1 MYLDLS
7 THVNLLSTS
16 ISLKL
21 LLPVFCDFIFQSRL
35 ILSVMPT
42 FVVVFYL
49 LWNFLFLA
57 GSGLKYGVN
66 VYHILKFCQPRT
78 IGNEMVWGLQCEE
91 YSFWTPLK
99 NTKITHFTQHWTT
112 VYARNVPHIMVLR
125 HIMNPGIHEDVS
137 SFCVSND
144 IIIILH
150 LQWEWH

>member
-1 MYLDLS
+1 MYLNIFEIIAACFLRF
-7 THVNLLSTS
+7 HIS
-16 ISLKL
+16 IKAYIECY
-21 LLPVFCDFIFQSRL
+21 VY
-35 ILSVMPT
+35 ILSC
-42 FVVVFYL
+42 FYL

-91 YSFWTPLK
+91 YSFLTPLK

-112 VYARNVPHIMVLR
+112 VYARNVPHIMVLH

>member
-1 MYLDLS
+1 MLTCYVRQYLWNYCCLFY
-7 THVNLLSTS
+7 T
-16 ISLKL
+16 ISHFNQGLYWVL
-21 LLPVFCDFIFQSRL
+21 CLHCSCFH
-35 ILSVMPT
+35 
-42 FVVVFYL
+42 L

-78 IGNEMVWGLQCEE
+78 IRNEMVWGLQCEE
-91 YSFWTPLK
+91 YSFLTPLK

-112 VYARNVPHIMVLR
+112 VYTRNVPHIMVLL
-125 HIMNPGIHEDVS
+125 HIMKSGIHEDVS
-137 SFCVSND
+137 SFCFSND